1 MGQMTNIPKMIIKSK
16 NFINKMKIIG
26 DDLFKTIRS
35 KFQEDFNKTISK
47 FECKFEEY
55 KDNNDAKRALFF
67 ALKLFKN
74 KHIRK
79 YSKEIRKLNTED
91 SLEFS
96 DKIICEIILYSNR
109 IHNQFINLVQPP
121 IPDKKENNNNNNN
134 SNNNNNNNNNNN
146 TEQKVIK
153 HFNIGLQ
160 ISNQDTE
167 DEYNKFKQ
175 CPYCGT
181 IWFRYTGCSGVYC
194 GKRGTQKTDKIS
206 GCFKNYFVEY
216 ANGQIT
222 VNESEKMTYDRI
234 GDSELGQIMY
244 NNSSLQANIEQ
255 KNNLDLP
262 INFNLLTENEKKENE
277 KKKTENKTLLQPVG
291 CGQRFD
297 WNKAT
302 DVTKEVIEKLG
313 SDLGNNFTDFYSDVL
328 EIKRELKVRSFVSE
342 IKDKLNILNNKT
354 NLSPNEVDEKRKI
367 ETIISKFGEYEN
379 LKNAERENL
388 DEVKENSSAQKD
400 EQSERRNKRIKIFE
414 EIIKLLKEIDY
425 FVLC

>member
-1 MGQMTNIPKMIIKSK
+1 
-16 NFINKMKIIG
+16 
-26 DDLFKTIRS
+26 
-35 KFQEDFNKTISK
+35 
-47 FECKFEEY
+47 
-55 KDNNDAKRALFF
+55 
-67 ALKLFKN
+67 
-74 KHIRK
+74 
-79 YSKEIRKLNTED
+79 
-91 SLEFS
+91 
-96 DKIICEIILYSNR
+96 
-109 IHNQFINLVQPP
+109 
-121 IPDKKENNNNNNN
+121 
-134 SNNNNNNNNNNN
+134 
-146 TEQKVIK
+146 
-153 HFNIGLQ
+153 
-160 ISNQDTE
+160 
-167 DEYNKFKQ
+167 
-175 CPYCGT
+175 
-181 IWFRYTGCSGVYC
+181 
-194 GKRGTQKTDKIS
+194 
-206 GCFKNYFVEY
+206 
-216 ANGQIT
+216 
-222 VNESEKMTYDRI
+222 MTYDRI

-244 NNSSLQANIEQ
+244 NNSSLQANKEQ

-277 KKKTENKTLLQPVG
+277 KKKTKNKTLLQPVG

-342 IKDKLNILNNKT
+342 IKDKLNILNNKS